1 MVGGTAAQLPAKVR
15 PCEMLLSA
23 RWHAGFC
30 IDRTN
35 RRGGGLGQ
43 VLHSV
48 FATAPKVD
56 AYTRPP
62 VHPFA
67 YPLVSFYIKE
77 VHTEPAANEIFEV
90 L

>member
-15 PCEMLLSA
+15 PCAMLLSA
-23 RWHAGFC
+23 RWHARFC

-62 VHPFA
+62 VR
-67 YPLVSFYIKE
+67 LSVSFLL
-77 VHTEPAANEIFEV
+77 H
-90 L
+90 

>member
-1 MVGGTAAQLPAKVR
+1 MVGGTVAQLPAKVR
-15 PCEMLLSA
+15 PCEMLLSG

-48 FATAPKVD
+48 FATALKV
-56 AYTRPP
+56 
-62 VHPFA
+62 
-67 YPLVSFYIKE
+67 VSFLL
-77 VHTEPAANEIFEV
+77 H
-90 L
+90 

>member
-15 PCEMLLSA
+15 PCAMLLSA

-48 FATAPKVD
+48 FATAPKG
-56 AYTRPP
+56 
-62 VHPFA
+62 
-67 YPLVSFYIKE
+67 
-77 VHTEPAANEIFEV
+77 
-90 L
+90 

>member
-1 MVGGTAAQLPAKVR
+1 MVGGTAAQLPVKVR
-15 PCEMLLSA
+15 PCAMLLSA

-48 FATAPKVD
+48 FATAARLTPI
-56 AYTRPP
+56 P